1 MLQVLDGNGLTW
13 HLRNVDGL
21 QVRAQDQPFED
32 PKKHWNHLVRMK
44 IPLFSVE
51 VHTHS
56 TPVDEAPHIIQYTT
70 ELGEHRTVEG
80 TRADVWQLLGESPT
94 MGFRR
99 PSHVSTRASS
109 TVAEWIPLQLW
120 SHTASLPLGWTKP
133 MPISTENPLA
143 SCLTSDVTTPDVS
156 EIQTDIS
163 APTIIEPEPLSE
175 HVSAPETEAVSDT
188 VEVTHVTNPPAGI
201 EPEKM
206 RILPLT
212 DEDKQML
219 TKLLSMREPI
229 ASLPVEKMIISP
241 QPSPITNQVSP
252 TENEYNDVSVTMAPV
267 EISSTEPAKR
277 VLPGKKWVP
286 IRNSADIKSTPAPV
300 QKQDTNIQP
309 ISQEMTTGNAM
320 RKKRKKQCLTFRF

>member
-1 MLQVLDGNGLTW
+1 MLKVLDGNGLTW

-21 QVRAQDQPFED
+21 QVRAQDQSFED
-32 PKKHWNHLVRMK
+32 PKKQWNHLVRMK

-51 VHTHS
+51 MHTHS

-80 TRADVWQLLGESPT
+80 TRADVWQMLGESPT

-109 TVAEWIPLQLW
+109 TVAEWIPLQMW

-143 SCLTSDVTTPDVS
+143 SCLTSDVTQPDAS
-156 EIQTDIS
+156 EMQMDIS
-163 APTIIEPEPLSE
+163 APVIVEPAPLSE
-175 HVSAPETEAVSDT
+175 HVSAPASET
-188 VEVTHVTNPPAGI
+188 VEVTHVTNPPASI

-212 DEDKQML
+212 EEDKQML
-219 TKLLSMREPI
+219 TKILSMREPI
-229 ASLPVEKMIISP
+229 ASVPVEKMVISP
-241 QPSPITNQVSP
+241 QPSLLSNQAPP
-252 TENEYNDVSVTMAPV
+252 TDNEYNDVSITMAPV
-267 EISSTEPAKR
+267 EISTAEPVKR

-286 IRNSADIKSTPAPV
+286 IRHPTVIASTPAPI
-300 QKQDTNIQP
+300 QKHDIHAQPVSQD
-309 ISQEMTTGNAM
+309 MTADNAM
-320 RKKRKKQCLTFRF
+320 HRKRKKRCLAFRF